1 LAVSSFLFL
10 GETMLANTRDP
21 RTIPVWCLPSSLA
34 QGQKDRE
41 KYEAIG
47 EADNMTLKL
56 GKPTR

>member
-1 LAVSSFLFL
+1 
-10 GETMLANTRDP
+10 MLANTRDP